1 VLTHAFVLLLQ
12 AASNA
17 DLGYVMSLPDGFVA
31 MPADFA
37 GGRDIVGCWAGEGS
51 GSGSR
56 SQSSRGAFVL
66 CVQRMHATLGREH
79 LKSSDLPAKSQLLTV
94 RWNGVDI
101 DAIRTDT
108 SQAGTPLT
116 VYTAQVPLRKEAIQ
130 VVVAGPTARA
140 TEALAILHSV
150 LGSLKGET
158 NWLSPTERAGRMG
171 TIVGWVLGIAIGLII
186 ARMVVT
192 RRRAQSSA

>member
-1 VLTHAFVLLLQ
+1 MVLHTVLLMLQ

-17 DLGYVMSLPDGFVA
+17 ELGYVMGLPNGFVSI
-31 MPADFA
+31 PAQFA
-37 GGRDIVGCWAGEGS
+37 GGRDVVACWADEG
-51 GSGSR
+51 
-56 SQSSRGAFVL
+56 SQSSKGVLLL

-79 LKSSDLPAKSQLLTV
+79 LKASDLPATSQLMTV

-108 SQAGTPLT
+108 AQAGAPIT

-130 VVVAGPTARA
+130 VVVAGPSARA
-140 TEALAILHSV
+140 TEALATLNAV

-158 NWLSPTERAGRMG
+158 NWLSSTERARRLG
-171 TIVGWVLGIAIGLII
+171 TIVGWVVGIAIGLLIV
-186 ARMVVT
+186 RMVVK
-192 RRRAQSSA
+192 RRKGQASA

>member
-1 VLTHAFVLLLQ
+1 MLLPTVLLLVQ

-17 DLGYVMSLPDGFVA
+17 DLGYVMSLPEGFVA
-31 MPADFA
+31 IPAEFA
-37 GGRDIVGCWAGEGS
+37 GGRAGDVVGCWAGEGS
-51 GSGSR
+51 
-56 SQSSRGAFVL
+56 QSNQGAFVL

-79 LKSSDLPAKSQLLTV
+79 LKPSDLPAKSQLMTV
-94 RWNGVDI
+94 RWNGLDI

-108 SQAGTPLT
+108 AQTGAAIT

-130 VVVAGPTARA
+130 VVAAGPSARA
-140 TEALAILHSV
+140 TETLAILNSV

-158 NWLSPTERAGRMG
+158 NWLSSTERAGRLG
-171 TIVGWVLGIAIGLII
+171 TIVGWIIGIAIGLLIV
-186 ARMVVT
+186 RMVVT